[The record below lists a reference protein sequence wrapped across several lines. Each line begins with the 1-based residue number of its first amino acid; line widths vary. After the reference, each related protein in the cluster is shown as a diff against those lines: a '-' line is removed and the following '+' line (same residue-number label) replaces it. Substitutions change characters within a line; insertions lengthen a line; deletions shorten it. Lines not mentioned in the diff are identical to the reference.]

1 MSNQAVTAS
10 LPKAVLASENPLI
23 VHHYGDLST
32 EQWEL
37 EAGRALTDFSDLGVV
52 KVTGPDRL
60 SWLTTLSSQVLTGML
75 PAESREF
82 LLLDPQGR
90 IQFACAAWDDGQD
103 TFLLLEGAKA
113 PDLVAFLQRMQ
124 FMLRVEVTDVSM
136 QYTAVATVCPE
147 AKLMQVHEKLSVLPG
162 VVFSWVDPWPGVTSG
177 GATYTPADFAHPAA
191 TRKRLYLLVEA
202 SAFAQFR
209 QAWESAEFSSSTCP
223 WAGRNAW
230 DALRIED
237 LRPAYAMEV
246 DEKTLPH
253 ELDWLRTAVHLQK
266 GCYCGQESVARIVN
280 LGKPPRRL
288 VLLQLDG
295 SQSVQVKPG
304 AVVKAGSRVVGTVT
318 SVARHADLGPVALAL
333 VRRGLAIDL
342 SLSIEQGAEEVP
354 ALQEVIVDPEGKS
367 SASPAE
373 RPGAELRGVNLR
385 QREV

>member
-1 MSNQAVTAS
+1 MSEQAFTAA
-10 LPKAVLASENPLI
+10 LPKAVLSTENPLI

-37 EAGRALTDFSDLGVV
+37 EAGRALTDFSDLAVV
-52 KVTGPDRL
+52 QVAGPDRL
-60 SWLTTLSSQVLTGML
+60 SWLTTLSSQILSGMT
-75 PAESREF
+75 PADSREL

-90 IQFACAAWDDGQD
+90 IQFACAAWDDGQA

-113 PDLVAFLQRMQ
+113 TDLVEFLQRMQ
-124 FMLRVEVTDVSM
+124 FMLRVEVTDVS
-136 QYTAVATVCPE
+136 QRYTAVATVCP
-147 AKLMQVHEKLSVLPG
+147 ATKIVQLREKLSALPG
-162 VVFSWVDPWPGVTSG
+162 AVFSWVDPWPGVTLG
-177 GATYTPADFAHPAA
+177 GATYTPVDFSHPAKA
-191 TRKRLYLLVEA
+191 RKRLYLLVETA
-202 SAFAQFR
+202 CLSQFR
-209 QAWESAEFSSSTCP
+209 QAWEAADFSSSSCP

-237 LRPAYAMEV
+237 LRPAFAMEV
-246 DEKTLPH
+246 DEKALPH

-304 AVVKAGSRVVGTVT
+304 AVVKAGARAVGTVT

-342 SLSIEQGAEEVP
+342 PLSVAQGDEEVP

-367 SASPAE
+367 SASPAQ

-385 QREV
+385 PREV